1 MKREIIF
8 YKNYFKEFY
17 VAQNEKVRRKIAQT
31 LVWLQTLD
39 RLPVTILKSIEDKKG
54 LYEVRIEFG
63 GDIFRVFCCFDK
75 GSLVILLNGFQKKT
89 QKTPQSEIDKAEKLM
104 NEYYNEK

>member
-39 RLPVTILKSIEDKKG
+39 RLPVTILKSIEGKKG
-54 LYEVRIEFG
+54 LYEIRIEFG

-89 QKTPQSEIDKAEKLM
+89 QKTPQSEIDRAEKLM